1 MALPSQGGT
10 KSIVMVGETKV
21 TRSRV
26 LVFTGVLVAT
36 LVAGL
41 LTGIVGGVPEA
52 LAACGAPNPCPGGD
66 LSRTS
71 VLSVYQV
78 YDPEYTNL
86 AVEPNTTDYW
96 DITPVWATAYDD
108 PSPCD
113 CVETTF
119 PVSVAVSWSD
129 ANHAWSV
136 SCTGCN
142 ALYGPVYSVGVCLEG
157 SYCGSPTVDNST
169 GYKLYADVE
178 ETYLYYCAGYG
189 YVPAYLVRV
198 EYDST
203 AVDDGNLVNLQACT
217 EGSSVSPIS
226 QSWSQTDY
234 GPLECT
240 YDCSQSGPS
249 VTIEYE

>member
-71 VLSVYQV
+71 VLSVYHV
-78 YDPEYTNL
+78 YDPEYTNV